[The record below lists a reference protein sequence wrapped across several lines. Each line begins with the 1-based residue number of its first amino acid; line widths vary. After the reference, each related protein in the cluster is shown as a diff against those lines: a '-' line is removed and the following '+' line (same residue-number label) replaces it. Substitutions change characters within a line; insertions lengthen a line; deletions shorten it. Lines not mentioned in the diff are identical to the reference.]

1 MQYFYKKRAIIDE
14 SADTL
19 PYVDG
24 IDAYSA
30 TKRIAEELVLGADNT
45 DNLRTIAVRPAAIY
59 GEGETRHLPRIIK
72 IVRHY
77 ILSRPSIITSNLYSS
92 PPCYQSQLSFFSIYF
107 FIRMVFIF
115 LKKLRINVMV
125 SSNDL
130 LLPYHF

>member
-92 PPCYQSQLSFFSIYF
+92 PPCYQSQLSFFQFISSSAPSINAKPF
-107 FIRMVFIF
+107 HEFISRRTSGSKSVGFT
-115 LKKLRINVMV
+115 L
-125 SSNDL
+125 
-130 LLPYHF
+130 

>member
-92 PPCYQSQLSFFSIYF
+92 PPCYQSQLSFFSISF
-107 FIRMVFIF
+107 LHQNGFHIF
-115 LKKLRINVMV
+115 KNYESMSMV